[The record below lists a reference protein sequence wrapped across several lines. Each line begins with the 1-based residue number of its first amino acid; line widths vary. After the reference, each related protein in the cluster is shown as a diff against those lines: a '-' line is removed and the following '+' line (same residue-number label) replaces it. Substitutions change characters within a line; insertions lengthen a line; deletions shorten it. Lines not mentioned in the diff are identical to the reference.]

1 VVIPAQVTTWVTEPT
16 VFNAGRGQ
24 ALAAACPGRAGDVI
38 VDFSQFAGK
47 TLILY
52 NDAPAAFP
60 ARDPRYDYYTGNPDL
75 TETGGAPSTIP
86 GYGPNTGPSCRSR

>member
-1 VVIPAQVTTWVTEPT
+1 M
-16 VFNAGRGQ
+16 
-24 ALAAACPGRAGDVI
+24 I

-60 ARDPRYDYYTGNPDL
+60 ARVPSYDYYTGRPGPDARSAHRPSCPA
-75 TETGGAPSTIP
+75 TGRTPA
-86 GYGPNTGPSCRSR
+86 PSCR